1 MAKMG
6 SKMYIFS
13 GYAVFPYTE
22 ESEFGWKWYTNLK
35 NRETGKVTKM
45 PFVSLKDA
53 RIWCRKNYM
62 LGIVKGWIK

>member
-1 MAKMG
+1 MAKIG

-13 GYAVFPYTE
+13 GYTVFPYTE
-22 ESEFGWKWYTNLK
+22 ESELGWKWYTNLK
-35 NRETGKVTKM
+35 DQITGKVTKM
-45 PFVSLKDA
+45 PFTSLKDA